1 MDDIHLALS
10 NDREQYGPAFALRQ
24 TIYHEFGRKK
34 EVKEVIEDAFGLPAG
49 GWGARVAQRAW
60 PKAKTGDEKKAAH
73 QYTFVDN
80 TWFATPLV
88 RAWRHP
94 LRLT

>member
-34 EVKEVIEDAFGLPAG
+34 EVKEVINEAFGLPAG
-49 GWGARVAQRAW
+49 VSLLFF
-60 PKAKTGDEKKAAH
+60 
-73 QYTFVDN
+73 FVFFVFL
-80 TWFATPLV
+80 FALCIDLLTDPVTPLSRRRMCWTPCFV
-88 RAWRHP
+88 
-94 LRLT
+94 

>member
-49 GWGARVAQRAW
+49 VGRCF
-60 PKAKTGDEKKAAH
+60 
-73 QYTFVDN
+73 FVFLFFCFFVL
-80 TWFATPLV
+80 FALCIDLVTDQVQPLS
-88 RAWRHP
+88 
-94 LRLT
+94 